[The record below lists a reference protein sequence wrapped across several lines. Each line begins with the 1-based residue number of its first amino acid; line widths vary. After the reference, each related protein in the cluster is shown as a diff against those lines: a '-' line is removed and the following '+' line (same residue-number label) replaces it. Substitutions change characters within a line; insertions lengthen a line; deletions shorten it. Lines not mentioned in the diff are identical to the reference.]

1 MLFYNIQCNHHHF
14 HMEYFEYDYSFFY
27 ICFNILIKYIKFIID
42 MFNSLYTYYNLYN
55 VIIYIRNI
63 YISYIPLIWSM
74 SITYNYFTFF
84 YIAQPVEQIENKK
97 D

>member
-1 MLFYNIQCNHHHF
+1 
-14 HMEYFEYDYSFFY
+14 
-27 ICFNILIKYIKFIID
+27 
-42 MFNSLYTYYNLYN
+42 MFDSLYTYYNLYN
-55 VIIYIRNI
+55 VIIYIKNI
-63 YISYIPLIWSM
+63 HISYTPLIWSM